1 MKYYEIEKDEGN
13 ALSSRI
19 LQNAVSIDAQQGK
32 VFVDKIEIPVT
43 YACNLQCKH
52 CTVHAPYLHGHVPD
66 LFSSLRIWSEKLL
79 PKMILVLGGEPLLN
93 PDLPQILE
101 TIRRLYSSSDILL
114 ITNGL
119 LLADAPSLFWDAI
132 VKTGTRITIS
142 AHLENYKTMCEKID
156 AKLEADGIRDI
167 EIYCENFYDSWATLW
182 KYDSNNFPVL
192 EMQASAPIFQ
202 ECLSKNCFTLHGDY
216 LYRCNLM
223 YGLKMLQEQCRWH
236 PKIRAMETIEGIG
249 HWNTSQQIVE
259 YLTGGNCYSAC
270 AYCTPNH
277 QLEAEKCGQLC

>member
-1 MKYYEIEKDEGN
+1 
-13 ALSSRI
+13 
-19 LQNAVSIDAQQGK
+19 
-32 VFVDKIEIPVT
+32 
-43 YACNLQCKH
+43 
-52 CTVHAPYLHGHVPD
+52 
-66 LFSSLRIWSEKLL
+66 
-79 PKMILVLGGEPLLN
+79 MILVLGGEPLLN

-119 LLADAPSLFWDAI
+119 LLADASSLFWDAI

-142 AHLENYKTMCEKID
+142 AHLENYKTMCERID
-156 AKLEADGIRDI
+156 AKLEADKTRNI
-167 EIYCENFYDSWATLW
+167 EIYCENFYNSWATLW
-182 KYDSNNFPVL
+182 KYDDNNFPEL
-192 EMQASAPIFQ
+192 EAQAPAPIFQ

-236 PKIRAMETIEGIG
+236 PKVRAMEAIDGIG
-249 HWNTSQQIVE
+249 HWSTSEQIAE
-259 YLTGGNCYSAC
+259 YLTSENCYSAC

-277 QLEAEKCGQLC
+277 QLEVGKCGQLC